1 MRAQLGGS
9 SRQSLVAARI
19 ALDAAVKGVDAQTAS
34 TLSAELFFA
43 ADVLGSNIS
52 VRRAL
57 TDTSR
62 DAAAKGTLIKD
73 LLASKVGKAAVG
85 LLTDLAALR
94 WSGTKDLVQVIEQLA
109 IEAEAT
115 AANISGELDR
125 VENEMFVISNTI
137 SNSSELR
144 KAVKSDAQVAK
155 AQLVAELLKNASS
168 STTKL
173 VSQMVNAWRGR
184 SIESAFA
191 DYQWA
196 LAARRNRVIALV
208 RIAAPMSQAQQD
220 RLEAALNKQVGQP
233 VRMNIE
239 IDPAVL
245 GGVSV
250 KFADEMVDGSVSNR
264 LAGAARALAGANKG
278 RNTWQT

>member
-9 SRQSLVAARI
+9 SRQSLVAARV
-19 ALDAAVKGVDAQTAS
+19 ALDAAVKGVDAQAAS
-34 TLSAELFFA
+34 QLSAELFFA

-62 DAAAKGTLIKD
+62 DAAAKGALIKD
-73 LLASKVGKAAVG
+73 LLASKVGTAAVG
-85 LLTDLAALR
+85 LLTELSALR
-94 WSGTKDLVQVIEQLA
+94 WSGAKDLVQVIEQLA

-115 AANISGELDR
+115 AANISGDLDR

-144 KAVKSDAQVAK
+144 KAFKSDADVAK
-155 AQLVAELLKNASS
+155 AQLAADLLKNASS

-173 VSQMVNAWRGR
+173 VSQMVNSWRGR

-208 RIAAPMSQAQQD
+208 RIAAPISQAQQD
-220 RLEAALNKQVGQP
+220 RLAEALNKQVGQP

-239 IDPAVL
+239 VDPAVL

-250 KFADEMVDGSVSNR
+250 KFADEIVDGSVSNR
-264 LAGAARALAGANKG
+264 LAGAARALAGSK
-278 RNTWQT
+278 

>member
-9 SRQSLVAARI
+9 SRQSLVAARV
-19 ALDAAVKGVDAQTAS
+19 ALDAAVKGVDAQAAS
-34 TLSAELFFA
+34 QLSVELFFA

-62 DAAAKGTLIKD
+62 DGAAKGALIKD
-73 LLASKVGKAAVG
+73 LLASKVGTAAVG
-85 LLTDLAALR
+85 LLTELSALR
-94 WSGTKDLVQVIEQLA
+94 WSGAKDLVQVIEQLA

-115 AANISGELDR
+115 AANISGDLDR

-144 KAVKSDAQVAK
+144 KAFKSDADVAK
-155 AQLVAELLKNASS
+155 AQLAADLLKNASS

-173 VSQMVNAWRGR
+173 VSQMVNSWRGR

-208 RIAAPMSQAQQD
+208 RIAAPISQAQQD
-220 RLEAALNKQVGQP
+220 RLAAALNKQVGQP

-264 LAGAARALAGANKG
+264 LAGAARALAGSK
-278 RNTWQT
+278 

>member
-9 SRQSLVAARI
+9 SRQSLLAART
-19 ALDAAVKGVDAQTAS
+19 ALDAAVKGVDAQAAS

-62 DAAAKGTLIKD
+62 DGAAKGTLIKD
-73 LLASKVGKAAVG
+73 LLASKVGTAAVG
-85 LLTDLAALR
+85 LLTELSALR
-94 WSGTKDLVQVIEQLA
+94 WSGAKDLVQVIEQLA

-125 VENEMFVISNTI
+125 VENEMFVVSNTI

-144 KAVKSDAQVAK
+144 KAFKSDAPTAK
-155 AQLVAELLKNASS
+155 AQLAADLLKNASS

-173 VSQMVNAWRGR
+173 VSQMVNSWRGR

-208 RIAAPMSQAQQD
+208 RIAAPISQAQQD
-220 RLEAALNKQVGQP
+220 RLAEALNKQVGQP

-239 IDPAVL
+239 VDPAVL

-250 KFADEMVDGSVSNR
+250 KFADEIVDGSVSNR
-264 LAGAARALAGANKG
+264 LAGAARALAGSK
-278 RNTWQT
+278 

>member
-9 SRQSLVAARI
+9 SRQSLVAART

-34 TLSAELFFA
+34 TLSTELFFV

-62 DAAAKGTLIKD
+62 DAAAKGALIKD
-73 LLASKVGKAAVG
+73 LLASKVGKATVG
-85 LLTDLAALR
+85 LLTELSALR
-94 WSGTKDLVQVIEQLA
+94 WSGAKDLVQVIEQLA

-125 VENEMFVISNTI
+125 VENEMFVISSTV

-144 KAVKSDAQVAK
+144 KAFKSDAHVAK

-191 DYQWA
+191 DFQWA

-239 IDPAVL
+239 IDPTVL

-264 LAGAARALAGANKG
+264 LAGAARALAGSK
-278 RNTWQT
+278 

>member
-9 SRQSLVAARI
+9 SRQSLVAART
-19 ALDAAVKGVDAQTAS
+19 ALDAAVKGVDAQAAS

-73 LLASKVGKAAVG
+73 LLASKVGAATVS
-85 LLTDLAALR
+85 LLTELSALR
-94 WSGTKDLVQVIEQLA
+94 WSGAKDLVQVIEQLA

-115 AANISGELDR
+115 AANISGDLDR
-125 VENEMFVISNTI
+125 VENEMFVVSTTI

-144 KAVKSDAQVAK
+144 KAFKSDAGVAK
-155 AQLVAELLKNASS
+155 SQLVAELLKNASS

-173 VSQMVNAWRGR
+173 VSQMVNSWRGR

-208 RIAAPMSQAQQD
+208 RIAAPISQAQQD
-220 RLEAALNKQVGQP
+220 RLAAALDKQVGQP

-264 LAGAARALAGANKG
+264 LAGAARALAGSK
-278 RNTWQT
+278 

>member
-9 SRQSLVAARI
+9 SRQSLVAARV
-19 ALDAAVKGVDAQTAS
+19 ALDAAVKGVDAQAAS
-34 TLSAELFFA
+34 QLSAELFFA

-62 DAAAKGTLIKD
+62 DGAAKGALIKD
-73 LLASKVGKAAVG
+73 LLASKVGTAAVG
-85 LLTDLAALR
+85 LLTELSALR
-94 WSGTKDLVQVIEQLA
+94 WSGAKDLVQVIEQLA

-115 AANISGELDR
+115 AANISGDLDR
-125 VENEMFVISNTI
+125 VENEMFVISSAI

-144 KAVKSDAQVAK
+144 KAFKSDADVAK
-155 AQLVAELLKNASS
+155 AQLVVELLKNASS

-173 VSQMVNAWRGR
+173 VSQMVNSWRGR

-220 RLEAALNKQVGQP
+220 RLAAALNKQVGQP

-264 LAGAARALAGANKG
+264 LAGAARALAGSK
-278 RNTWQT
+278 

>member
-9 SRQSLVAARI
+9 SRQSLVAARV
-19 ALDAAVKGVDAQTAS
+19 ALDAAVKGVDAQAAS
-34 TLSAELFFA
+34 QLSAELFFA

-62 DAAAKGTLIKD
+62 DGAAKGALIKD
-73 LLASKVGKAAVG
+73 LLASKVGTAAVG
-85 LLTDLAALR
+85 LLTELSALR
-94 WSGTKDLVQVIEQLA
+94 WSGAKDLVQVIEQLA

-115 AANISGELDR
+115 AANISGDLDR

-144 KAVKSDAQVAK
+144 KAFKSDADVAK
-155 AQLVAELLKNASS
+155 AQLAADLLKNASS

-173 VSQMVNAWRGR
+173 VSQMVNSWRGR

-208 RIAAPMSQAQQD
+208 RIATPISQAQQD
-220 RLEAALNKQVGQP
+220 RLAAALNKQVGQP

-264 LAGAARALAGANKG
+264 LAGAARALAGSK
-278 RNTWQT
+278 

>member
-9 SRQSLVAARI
+9 SRQSLLAART
-19 ALDAAVKGVDAQTAS
+19 ALDAAVKGVDAQAAS

-73 LLASKVGKAAVG
+73 LLASKVGAATVS
-85 LLTDLAALR
+85 LLTELSALR
-94 WSGTKDLVQVIEQLA
+94 WSGAKDLVQVIEQLA

-125 VENEMFVISNTI
+125 VENEMFVVSTTI

-144 KAVKSDAQVAK
+144 KALKSDADVAK
-155 AQLVAELLKNASS
+155 SQLVAELLKNASS

-173 VSQMVNAWRGR
+173 VSQMVNSWRGR

-208 RIAAPMSQAQQD
+208 RIAAPISQAQQD
-220 RLEAALNKQVGQP
+220 RLAAALDKQVGQP

-239 IDPAVL
+239 IDPSVL

-264 LAGAARALAGANKG
+264 LAGAARALAGSK
-278 RNTWQT
+278 

>member
-34 TLSAELFFA
+34 TLSTELFFA

-264 LAGAARALAGANKG
+264 LAGAARALAGSK
-278 RNTWQT
+278 

>member
-34 TLSAELFFA
+34 TLSTELFFA

-73 LLASKVGKAAVG
+73 LLASKVGTAAVG
-85 LLTDLAALR
+85 LLTDLSALR
-94 WSGTKDLVQVIEQLA
+94 WSGAKDLVQVIEQLA

-144 KAVKSDAQVAK
+144 KAFKSDAQVAK
-155 AQLVAELLKNASS
+155 AQLAAELLKNASS

-191 DYQWA
+191 DFQWA

-208 RIAAPMSQAQQD
+208 RIAAPISQAQQD
-220 RLEAALNKQVGQP
+220 RLGAALDKQVGQP

-264 LAGAARALAGANKG
+264 LAGAARALAGSK
-278 RNTWQT
+278 

>member
-9 SRQSLVAARI
+9 SRQSLVAART

-52 VRRAL
+52 IRRAL

-62 DAAAKGTLIKD
+62 EAAAKSALIKD
-73 LLASKVGKAAVG
+73 LMGKKVGAASLS
-85 LLTDLAALR
+85 LLSEISSLR
-94 WSGTKDLVQVIEQLA
+94 WSGAKDLVQVMEQLA
-109 IEAEAT
+109 IEAEAS
-115 AANISGELDR
+115 AANIAGELDR
-125 VENEMFVISNTI
+125 VENEMFVVSKTI

-144 KAVKSDAQVAK
+144 KAFKSDADVAK
-155 AQLVAELLKNASS
+155 SQLVAELLKNASS
-168 STTKL
+168 STIKL
-173 VSQMVNAWRGR
+173 VSQMVNSWRGR

-220 RLEAALNKQVGQP
+220 RLGAALDKQVGQP

-239 IDPAVL
+239 VDPAVL

-250 KFADEMVDGSVSNR
+250 KFADEIVDGSVSNR
-264 LAGAARALAGANKG
+264 LAGAARALAGSK
-278 RNTWQT
+278 

>member
-9 SRQSLVAARI
+9 SRQSLLAART

-57 TDTSR
+57 TDSSR
-62 DAAAKGTLIKD
+62 DGAAKGALIKD

-85 LLTDLAALR
+85 LLTELSALR
-94 WSGTKDLVQVIEQLA
+94 WSGAKDLVQVIEQLA

-115 AANISGELDR
+115 AANISGDLDR
-125 VENEMFVISNTI
+125 VENEMFVVSTTI
-137 SNSSELR
+137 ANSSELR
-144 KAVKSDAQVAK
+144 KAFKSDAEVAK

-173 VSQMVNAWRGR
+173 VSQMVNSWRGR
-184 SIESAFA
+184 SIESAFT

-208 RIAAPMSQAQQD
+208 RIAAPISQSQQD
-220 RLEAALNKQVGQP
+220 RLAAALVKQVGQP

-264 LAGAARALAGANKG
+264 LAGAARALAGSK
-278 RNTWQT
+278 

>member
-9 SRQSLVAARI
+9 SRQSLVAART

-34 TLSAELFFA
+34 TLSTELFFV

-62 DAAAKGTLIKD
+62 DAAAKGALIKD
-73 LLASKVGKAAVG
+73 LLASKVGKATVG
-85 LLTDLAALR
+85 LLTDLSALR
-94 WSGTKDLVQVIEQLA
+94 WSGAKDLVQVIEQLA

-125 VENEMFVISNTI
+125 VENEMFVISSTV

-144 KAVKSDAQVAK
+144 KAFKSDAHVAK

-191 DYQWA
+191 DFQWA

-264 LAGAARALAGANKG
+264 LAGAARALAGSK
-278 RNTWQT
+278 

>member
-19 ALDAAVKGVDAQTAS
+19 ALDAAVKGVDAKVAS
-34 TLSAELFFA
+34 TMSAELFFA

-62 DAAAKGTLIKD
+62 DAAAKGALIKD
-73 LLASKVGKAAVG
+73 LLASKVGAATVG
-85 LLTDLAALR
+85 LLTELSALR
-94 WSGTKDLVQVIEQLA
+94 WSGAKDLVQVIEQLA

-125 VENEMFVISNTI
+125 VENEMFVVSTTI

-144 KAVKSDAQVAK
+144 KAFKSDAEVAK
-155 AQLVAELLKNASS
+155 SQLVAELLKNASS

-173 VSQMVNAWRGR
+173 VSQLVNSWRGR

-220 RLEAALNKQVGQP
+220 RLSAALDKQVGQP

-239 IDPAVL
+239 IDPTVL

-264 LAGAARALAGANKG
+264 LAGAARALAGSK
-278 RNTWQT
+278 

>member
-1 MRAQLGGS
+1 MRAHLGGS
-9 SRQSLVAARI
+9 SRQSLLAART
-19 ALDAAVKGVDAQTAS
+19 ALDAAVKGVDAQAAS
-34 TLSAELFFA
+34 TLSSELFFI

-57 TDTSR
+57 TDPSR
-62 DAAAKGTLIKD
+62 DAQAKGVFVKD
-73 LLASKVGKAAVG
+73 LLASKVGAAALG
-85 LLTDLAALR
+85 LTTELAALR
-94 WSGTKDLVQVIEQLA
+94 WSGAKDLVQVIEQLA
-109 IEAEAT
+109 IEAEAS

-125 VENEMFVISNTI
+125 VEDEIFTAATAFAS
-137 SNSSELR
+137 SSELR
-144 KAVKSDAQVAK
+144 KALTSDAKNAK
-155 AQLVAELLKNASS
+155 ATLVAEILKGASG
-168 STTKL
+168 STVKL

-208 RIAAPMSQAQQD
+208 RVAAPITPAQLD
-220 RLEAALNKQVGQP
+220 RLTTSLTSKVGQP
-233 VRMNIE
+233 VRINIE
-239 IDPAVL
+239 IDPSVI

-264 LAGAARALAGANKG
+264 LAGAARALAGSK
-278 RNTWQT
+278 

>member
-9 SRQSLVAARI
+9 SRQSLLAART
-19 ALDAAVKGVDAQTAS
+19 ALDAAVKGVDAQAAS

-73 LLASKVGKAAVG
+73 LLASKVGAASVA
-85 LLTDLAALR
+85 LLTDLSALR
-94 WSGTKDLVQVIEQLA
+94 WSGAKDLVQVIEQLA

-125 VENEMFVISNTI
+125 VENEMFVVSTTISNT
-137 SNSSELR
+137 SELR
-144 KAVKSDAQVAK
+144 KALKSDADVAK
-155 AQLVAELLKNASS
+155 SQLVAELLKNASS

-173 VSQMVNAWRGR
+173 VSQMVNSWRGR

-208 RIAAPMSQAQQD
+208 RIAAPISQAQQD
-220 RLEAALNKQVGQP
+220 RLAAALDKQVGQP

-239 IDPAVL
+239 IDPSVL

-264 LAGAARALAGANKG
+264 LAGAARALAGSK
-278 RNTWQT
+278 

>member
-62 DAAAKGTLIKD
+62 DAAAKGMLIKD
-73 LLASKVGKAAVG
+73 LLASKVGTAAVG
-85 LLTDLAALR
+85 LLTDLSALR
-94 WSGTKDLVQVIEQLA
+94 WSGAKDLVQVIEQLA

-144 KAVKSDAQVAK
+144 KAFKSDAQVAK
-155 AQLVAELLKNASS
+155 AQLAAELLKNASS

-191 DYQWA
+191 DFQWA

-208 RIAAPMSQAQQD
+208 RIAAPMSQAQHD
-220 RLEAALNKQVGQP
+220 RLESALNKQVGQP

-264 LAGAARALAGANKG
+264 LAGAARALAGSK
-278 RNTWQT
+278 

>member
-9 SRQSLVAARI
+9 SRQSLVAART
-19 ALDAAVKGVDAQTAS
+19 ALDAAVKGVDAQSAS
-34 TLSAELFFA
+34 TLSAELFFV

-62 DAAAKGTLIKD
+62 DASAKAVFIKD
-73 LLASKVGKAAVG
+73 LLASKVGKATVG
-85 LLTDLAALR
+85 LLTDLSALR
-94 WSGTKDLVQVIEQLA
+94 WSGAKDLVQVIEQLA

-125 VENEMFVISNTI
+125 VENEMFVISSTI

-144 KAVKSDAQVAK
+144 KAFKSDAQVAK
-155 AQLVAELLKNASS
+155 AQLAAELLKNASS

-191 DYQWA
+191 DFQWA

-208 RIAAPMSQAQQD
+208 RIAAPMSQAQQA
-220 RLEAALNKQVGQP
+220 RLESALNKQVGQP

-239 IDPAVL
+239 IDPTVL

-264 LAGAARALAGANKG
+264 LAGAARALAGSK
-278 RNTWQT
+278 

>member
-184 SIESAFA
+184 RIESAFA
-191 DYQWA
+191 HFQWA

-220 RLEAALNKQVGQP
+220 RLAAALDKQVGQP

-239 IDPAVL
+239 IDPSVL

-264 LAGAARALAGANKG
+264 LAGAARALAGSK
-278 RNTWQT
+278 

>member
-1 MRAQLGGS
+1 MRAHLGGS
-9 SRQSLVAARI
+9 SRQSLLAART
-19 ALDAAVKGVDAQTAS
+19 ALDAAVKGVDAQAAS
-34 TLSAELFFA
+34 TLSSELFFI

-57 TDTSR
+57 TDPSR
-62 DAAAKGTLIKD
+62 DAQAKGVFVKD
-73 LLASKVGKAAVG
+73 LLASKVGAAALG
-85 LLTDLAALR
+85 LTTELAALR
-94 WSGTKDLVQVIEQLA
+94 WSGAKDLVQVIEQLA
-109 IEAEAT
+109 IEAEAS

-125 VENEMFVISNTI
+125 VEDEIFTAATAFAS
-137 SNSSELR
+137 SSELR
-144 KAVKSDAQVAK
+144 KALTSDAKNAK
-155 AQLVAELLKNASS
+155 ATLVAEILKGASG
-168 STTKL
+168 STVKL

-208 RIAAPMSQAQQD
+208 RVASPITQAQLD
-220 RLEAALNKQVGQP
+220 RLTATLTSKVGQP
-233 VRMNIE
+233 VRINIE
-239 IDPAVL
+239 IDPSVI

-264 LAGAARALAGANKG
+264 LAGAARALAGSK
-278 RNTWQT
+278 

>member
-9 SRQSLVAARI
+9 SRQSLVAART

-34 TLSAELFFA
+34 TLSAELFFV

-62 DAAAKGTLIKD
+62 DAAAKGALIKD
-73 LLASKVGKAAVG
+73 LLASKVGKATVG
-85 LLTDLAALR
+85 LLTDLSALR
-94 WSGTKDLVQVIEQLA
+94 WSGAKDLVQVIEQLA

-125 VENEMFVISNTI
+125 VENEMFIISNTV

-144 KAVKSDAQVAK
+144 KAFKSDAHVAK

-239 IDPAVL
+239 IDPSVL

-264 LAGAARALAGANKG
+264 LAGAARALAGSK
-278 RNTWQT
+278 

>member
-9 SRQSLVAARI
+9 SRQSLVAART
-19 ALDAAVKGVDAQTAS
+19 ALDAAVKGVDALTAS
-34 TLSAELFFA
+34 TLSAELFFV

-62 DAAAKGTLIKD
+62 DAAAKGVFVKD
-73 LLASKVGKAAVG
+73 LLASKVGKATVE
-85 LLTDLAALR
+85 LLTELSALR
-94 WSGTKDLVQVIEQLA
+94 WSGAKDLVQVIEQLA

-144 KAVKSDAQVAK
+144 KAFKSDAHVAK
-155 AQLVAELLKNASS
+155 AQLAAELLKNASS

-191 DYQWA
+191 DFQWA

-208 RIAAPMSQAQQD
+208 RVAAPMSQAQQD

-239 IDPAVL
+239 IDPTVL

-264 LAGAARALAGANKG
+264 LAGAARALAGSK
-278 RNTWQT
+278 